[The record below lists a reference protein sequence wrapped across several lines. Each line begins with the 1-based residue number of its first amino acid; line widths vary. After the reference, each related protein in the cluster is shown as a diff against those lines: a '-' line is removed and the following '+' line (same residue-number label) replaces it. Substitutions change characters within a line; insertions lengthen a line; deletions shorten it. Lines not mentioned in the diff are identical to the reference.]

1 MLGMPRTRLLV
12 VPLLACACHTSSTV
26 PISPKTS
33 GPLPAH
39 STVVLNG
46 GRRVPV
52 EDAFTARDSV
62 FGLRLNGT
70 RLAVPY
76 DSVAYVESRQV
87 SVLRSVGAGVGGL
100 AVGLVVLGVATILV
114 ALGSLQ

>member
-26 PISPKTS
+26 PISPKS
-33 GPLPAH
+33 AGPLPAH

-52 EDAFTARDSV
+52 EDGFTARDSV

-76 DSVAYVESRQV
+76 DSVAYVEARQV
-87 SVLRSVGAGVGGL
+87 SVLRSVGAGAGGL
-100 AVGLVVLGVATILV
+100 AVALVVLGVAAMALV
-114 ALGSLQ
+114 LGSWQ